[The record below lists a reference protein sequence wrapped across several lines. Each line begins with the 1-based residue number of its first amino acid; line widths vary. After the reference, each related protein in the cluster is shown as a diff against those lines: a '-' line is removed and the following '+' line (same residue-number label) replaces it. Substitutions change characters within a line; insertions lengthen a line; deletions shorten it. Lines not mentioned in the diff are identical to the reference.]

1 MSGPAEIG
9 GLSRWADL
17 LTTVTYSQIPLAC
30 SPRHPHALFLSLYI
44 RTLFLPW
51 FYVDM
56 FVFYIFTSLSS
67 AVFHSLLHTSHVF
80 TLFSFNSPPR
90 VFAPSFAHRTST
102 VSSHNHARI
111 PCFFILLIPLFTF
124 LCSTYTSTTFPT
136 HTITVFTTQFSPFPS
151 EAHNSTAPLP
161 SFSPSTTTAFH
172 INRIPI
178 PVINNEYNCKVPRE
192 SMFLFQFLVRNL
204 SSIPLKLPLD

>member
-17 LTTVTYSQIPLAC
+17 LTTVTYSLIPLEC
-30 SPRHPHALFLSLYI
+30 SPRHPHALFLSLYF

-80 TLFSFNSPPR
+80 TLFSFHSPPR

-102 VSSHNHARI
+102 TTARVFL
-111 PCFFILLIPLFTF
+111 PQPRMNTLFLF
-124 LCSTYTSTTFPT
+124 HLHLCSPSFVLPTLQPHFPLIQSQYLQHNSVLSLQRHTTPPHLFPPSPLPHQPLTQQPHFTSTASQYP
-136 HTITVFTTQFSPFPS
+136 
-151 EAHNSTAPLP
+151 
-161 SFSPSTTTAFH
+161 
-172 INRIPI
+172 
-178 PVINNEYNCKVPRE
+178 
-192 SMFLFQFLVRNL
+192 
-204 SSIPLKLPLD
+204 

>member
-17 LTTVTYSQIPLAC
+17 LTTVTYSLIPLEC
-30 SPRHPHALFLSLYI
+30 SPRHPHAIFLSLYI

-90 VFAPSFAHRTST
+90 VFAPSFAHRT
-102 VSSHNHARI
+102 
-111 PCFFILLIPLFTF
+111 LLRTFPPTTTHEYPVFLFYLY
-124 LCSTYTSTTFPT
+124 LCSPSFVLPT
-136 HTITVFTTQFSPFPS
+136 LQPHSPLIQS
-151 EAHNSTAPLP
+151 QYLQHNSVLSLQRHTTPPHLFPPSPLP
-161 SFSPSTTTAFH
+161 H
-172 INRIPI
+172 
-178 PVINNEYNCKVPRE
+178 
-192 SMFLFQFLVRNL
+192 Q
-204 SSIPLKLPLD
+204 PLTQQPHFTSNASQYP